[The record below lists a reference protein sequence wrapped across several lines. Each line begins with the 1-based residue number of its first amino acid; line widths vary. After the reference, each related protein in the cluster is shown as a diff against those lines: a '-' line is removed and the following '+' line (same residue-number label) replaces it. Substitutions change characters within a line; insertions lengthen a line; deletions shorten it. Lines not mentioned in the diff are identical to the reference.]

1 MIQEIIVDIRE
12 GDDSVRKR
20 ILDAITRELN
30 FISFGLEYG
39 DDGMEEEFTVENIL
53 KTIDA
58 KFPGH
63 VVINVYDENEELMEI
78 IET

>member
-1 MIQEIIVDIRE
+1 MIREIIVDIRE

-30 FISFGLEYG
+30 LISFGIQYG
-39 DDGMEEEFTVENIL
+39 EQYEEEYTVENIL
-53 KTIDA
+53 EEPY
-58 KFPGH
+58 FPGH
-63 VVINVYDENEELMEI
+63 VVINIFDENEELIEV